1 MADVKEYVK
10 YTSIKNHPRLL
21 YENLTTSILPNDN
34 TNADEYRTLS
44 DFEETP
50 VTEEE
55 MKTSEMSRED
65 SDYERKKR
73 AQEAAKSLR
82 DPKKPSELETKD
94 TSESESFMYERSI
107 FSRLKERYGN
117 KVDFVPDDTD
127 VSPEYKGWFINQPK
141 MNPFDT
147 SNPFN
152 QEISTSTSISMKT
165 FPTKDTPVKDIDILE
180 TTSEIIVPDVDP
192 ESFNLQEAITK
203 FYEEQKST
211 NVFTKNTPIDQIL
224 SETN

>member
-1 MADVKEYVK
+1 
-10 YTSIKNHPRLL
+10 
-21 YENLTTSILPNDN
+21 
-34 TNADEYRTLS
+34 
-44 DFEETP
+44 
-50 VTEEE
+50 
-55 MKTSEMSRED
+55 MSRED
-65 SDYERKKR
+65 SDYERKQR

-94 TSESESFMYERSI
+94 TSESESFMFARSI

-117 KVDFVPDDTD
+117 KVDFVRDDTD

-152 QEISTSTSISMKT
+152 QEISTSISMKT
-165 FPTKDTPVKDIDILE
+165 FPTKDTPVKDIDIIE
-180 TTSEIIVPDVDP
+180 TTSKIIVPDVDP

-203 FYEEQKST
+203 FYEEQKD
-211 NVFTKNTPIDQIL
+211 TPIEQIL